1 MKKNIDTY
9 MKVKKNIQK
18 FFSDQAYKKWV
29 KASIIYLR
37 FNKDF
42 LLSELKYSYVLG
54 TIL

>member
-1 MKKNIDTY
+1 

-18 FFSDQAYKKWV
+18 FILDQVYKKWV
-29 KASIIYLR
+29 KASTIYLR

-42 LLSELKYSYVLG
+42 LLSELKYCYVLG